1 MIFYCTRAG
10 VRCPFA
16 IHHDHGSWREF
27 LSPSHVFDA
36 YDHVEGFFI
45 LLYSVPYLKVL
56 TCLKNHTACG
66 TYGFTSFH
74 FKYFMSFERE
84 PLHGSHG
91 MAFIG
96 MKPSDCSTLKCGYFQ
111 SYLFTLQR
119 LPKYSLQWILIKTLH
134 MENLNSWTWPKKRCY
149 YSHQNNKVFDLV
161 MAHFLR
167 ISVQVFIKFNKLF
180 TNSAGG

>member
-1 MIFYCTRAG
+1 MISFFLLH
-10 VRCPFA
+10 VVPLPF
-16 IHHDHGSWREF
+16 IMIMDFDMNSYHLVMYLMLMIMLRDF
-27 LSPSHVFDA
+27 L
-36 YDHVEGFFI
+36 FFI
-45 LLYSVPYLKVL
+45 LLYSVPFVKVL

-84 PLHGSHG
+84 PLHGSHK

-134 MENLNSWTWPKKRCY
+134 VENLNSWAWPKKRCY